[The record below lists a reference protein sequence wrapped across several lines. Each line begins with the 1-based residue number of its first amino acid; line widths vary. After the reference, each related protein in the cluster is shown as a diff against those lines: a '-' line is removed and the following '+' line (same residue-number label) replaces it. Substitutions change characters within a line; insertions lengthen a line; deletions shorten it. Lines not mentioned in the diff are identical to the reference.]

1 MTVQQI
7 KHIGII
13 GMGLIGGSFAALIKE
28 KQSGYI
34 VKGYDVDPAAAK
46 LVQHGM
52 LDIYCESIQNVV
64 KDVDLVI
71 IATPID
77 SVIETIKTVTDYAS
91 PETLITDVASVKA
104 PIVDHLQQANYA
116 QTIIP
121 GHPMGGS
128 DQIGF
133 ANASAQYLYNTH
145 YLITPLGKV
154 PNQFK
159 QFLESLSFIVAE
171 IEAQKHDQLVGMT
184 SHLPYLMSVMLMNIL
199 GSVPDNVDLG
209 PVLGPGIKDMTRLSQ
224 SSVDWGR
231 SVSQAN
237 KETLMEL
244 LTAVKAQA
252 NDLIEIIIKEEWNK
266 LAERLN
272 NAQQLRQRLVK
283 TIS

>member
-13 GMGLIGGSFAALIKE
+13 GMGLMGASLAALIKE
-28 KQSGYI
+28 KQPNYMI
-34 VKGYDVDPAAAK
+34 KGYDINPSAAD
-46 LVQHGM
+46 LVQQGR
-52 LDIYCESIQNVV
+52 LDEYCNSIQGLVE
-64 KDVDLVI
+64 DVDLVI

-77 SVIETIKTVTDYAS
+77 AVIETIKTVTDYAS
-91 PETLITDVASVKA
+91 PQTLITDVASVKA
-104 PIVDHLQQANYA
+104 PIVDQLKQANYE

-133 ANASAQYLYNTH
+133 ANASAQYLYDTH
-145 YLITPLGKV
+145 YLITPLGEV
-154 PNQFK
+154 PDHFK
-159 QFLESLSFIVAE
+159 QFLESLSLKVVVMDA
-171 IEAQKHDQLVGMT
+171 AVHDQLVAMT

-237 KETLMEL
+237 KETLMGL
-244 LTAVKAQA
+244 LTAVKDQA
-252 NDLIEIIIKEEWNK
+252 NDLIEIINKEEWNK
-266 LAERLN
+266 LIEQLN

-283 TIS
+283 ND